1 MCASRF
7 RTYLRGRCVEHHFTQ
22 ILYWWLSRRRKIRGK
37 RVRRGTVKQEFL
49 LNITLYMGQ
58 RRWYSLPKWEKIQE
72 DFVMLMQVNH
82 ICEITTCEIT
92 TCEITTSW
100 CSISHVDH
108 M

>member
-1 MCASRF
+1 M
-7 RTYLRGRCVEHHFTQ
+7 
-22 ILYWWLSRRRKIRGK
+22 
-37 RVRRGTVKQEFL
+37 KQEFL

-82 ICEITTCEIT
+82 ICEITTCKITTCEITTCEIT